1 MINDQIVARLYVFIR
16 ENIKG
21 GCKKFSLGDKCECPL
36 CDLDRLLD
44 ASNQGASMSQH
55 TELIAS
61 LRAESDELIKYQFS
75 HTKEAMSCLQRLHDL
90 SLEAADALQA
100 LERVPMTTAD
110 MVNVV
115 KAAGWPAD
123 TNDRQLVAAFNLIEA
138 TEAHHGITPPESKG

>member
-55 TELIAS
+55 TELIAR
-61 LRAESDELIKYQFS
+61 LRNTPNWQRESYGDWKNGTLFYDRAPF
-75 HTKEAMSCLQRLHDL
+75 EAADA
-90 SLEAADALQA
+90 LEAAAALQA
-100 LERVPMTTAD
+100 LERVPMTDQEFTAWIESSGF
-110 MVNVV
+110 VIEPHTAWTI
-115 KAAGWPAD
+115 KE
-123 TNDRQLVAAFNLIEA
+123 LVER
-138 TEAHHGITPPESKG
+138 HHGITPPENKG

>member
-1 MINDQIVARLYVFIR
+1 
-16 ENIKG
+16 
-21 GCKKFSLGDKCECPL
+21 
-36 CDLDRLLD
+36 
-44 ASNQGASMSQH
+44 MSQH

-100 LERVPMTTAD
+100 LEPDDSGIVPDSDKVICPGCSHQFTAIPGNVQARLQALERVPMTEQQ
-110 MVNVV
+110 
-115 KAAGWPAD
+115 AAKMARNMHTWPEK
-123 TNDRQLVAAFNLIEA
+123 IEEVIRA